1 MLQKLSKWA
10 VGALVILI
18 SVVFVLQFGGP
29 QADGIVSAGMQYA
42 AKVNG
47 DLITAGDFN
56 AAYRLANFDQQ
67 PEEQQERYG
76 MRDLVLNGLIETKL
90 LAQEARELGYEIES
104 IEIMRNLAQNGRAYL
119 RLGYDAPEGFSPANG
134 QVQVPVFDRSN
145 RFDEEYA
152 RGWIQHRL
160 NRSVAEFSEMQ
171 VEYALAERMIQTV
184 GSTVEI
190 SSRELWS
197 AFESE
202 KERAQIKYVRFSP
215 RYYSDTLDIDDAAVT
230 AWMAEN
236 QDAVDSAYESEASNF
251 SDLEEQVRAR
261 HILIRSAE
269 SDEEADRTA
278 ARERAEGLLAQ
289 LRGGADFVLLARL
302 NSDDSSNAPRGG
314 DLGWNPRGRMVGPFD
329 EAQFATPEGQLSDVV
344 ETRFG
349 YHII

>member
-119 RLGYDAPEGFSPANG
+119 RL
-134 QVQVPVFDRSN
+134 
-145 RFDEEYA
+145 
-152 RGWIQHRL
+152 
-160 NRSVAEFSEMQ
+160 
-171 VEYALAERMIQTV
+171 
-184 GSTVEI
+184 
-190 SSRELWS
+190 
-197 AFESE
+197 
-202 KERAQIKYVRFSP
+202 
-215 RYYSDTLDIDDAAVT
+215 
-230 AWMAEN
+230 
-236 QDAVDSAYESEASNF
+236 
-251 SDLEEQVRAR
+251 
-261 HILIRSAE
+261 
-269 SDEEADRTA
+269 
-278 ARERAEGLLAQ
+278 
-289 LRGGADFVLLARL
+289 
-302 NSDDSSNAPRGG
+302 
-314 DLGWNPRGRMVGPFD
+314 
-329 EAQFATPEGQLSDVV
+329 
-344 ETRFG
+344 
-349 YHII
+349 